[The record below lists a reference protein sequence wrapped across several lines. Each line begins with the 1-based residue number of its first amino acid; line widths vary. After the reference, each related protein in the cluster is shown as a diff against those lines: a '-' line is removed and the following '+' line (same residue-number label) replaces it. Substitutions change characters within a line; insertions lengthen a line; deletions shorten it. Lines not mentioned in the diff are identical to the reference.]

1 MKIFPYIAGPIQ
13 TNVYLVL
20 DEETKHGFVVDPG
33 AHSDKL
39 LKDINENQVILDYVV
54 LTHAHGDHIGGVEEL
69 LELFP
74 EAKLMVGAR
83 ELPMLNG
90 KLDNSSREI
99 CGKDIKL
106 NPDKWLDDDETFT
119 CGNMTFKVIETP
131 GHTPGGICLYSPGV
145 LFSGDTLFRQSVGRT
160 DFPGGDTSKLI
171 ASIRNK
177 LFTLPEDT
185 IVLPGHMEATD
196 IGFEKRNNYFV

>member
-1 MKIFPYIAGPIQ
+1 MKIFPYIAGAIQ

-20 DEETKHGFVVDPG
+20 DEETKHGFIVDPG
-33 AHSDKL
+33 AHSNKL
-39 LKDINENQVILDYVV
+39 LEDLEKNEVILDYII

-69 LELFP
+69 LELYP
-74 EAKLMVGAR
+74 NAKLMAGLN
-83 ELPMLNG
+83 ELPMMNG
-90 KLDNSSREI
+90 KIDNSSREI
-99 CGKDIKL
+99 CGKNIRL
-106 NPDKWLDDDETFT
+106 NPDKLLEDQENFS

-131 GHTPGGICLYSPGV
+131 GHTPGGICLYAPGV

-171 ASIRNK
+171 SSIRNK
-177 LFTLPEDT
+177 LFVLPEDT
-185 IVLPGHMEATD
+185 LVLPGHMETTD